1 MKVDCILFKIW
12 SNESEIHNFCVY
24 KKEMLPFKWEFSLAL
39 RPFLQ
44 MLVARLFHLRF
55 IFLNEI
61 MLIEH

>member
-39 RPFLQ
+39 RPFFY
-44 MLVARLFHLRF
+44 LFSASVLN
-55 IFLNEI
+55 FLNEI